1 MLLNIELNLPIANK
15 YLVVGSYLLPF
26 RHSKDIDVICY
37 KDDIQVPTMGDD
49 YLVSFIH
56 NNTKVECLL
65 ADKCESLQTIL
76 VEWRNTDYDLLYA
89 IKKGHIIY
97 PSKDWDKHM
106 HDLHILKTIV
116 NNSYGYTSSHIKNYA
131 YIVIE
136 RTIKLH
142 RKSTQE
148 RYNLTTPRLKGVSKE
163 EFFDDY
169 VTKYYEHDWLHT
181 LVAHKSKPM
190 YSYMQKDNT
199 VECHKDLW
207 DNFTHI
213 EKIQCVLE
221 ESYVIAMERWLI
233 PKLKGKLVETAFRYT
248 PRISFK
254 LALQR
259 VCTTL
264 CSGWFREFAIDN
276 YFEIWRYYNDNY
288 YDNVK
293 HNFV

>member
-1 MLLNIELNLPIANK
+1 MLLDIKLNLPITNK

-26 RHSKDIDVICY
+26 RQSKDIDVICY
-37 KDDIQVPTMGDD
+37 KDDIQVPTIGDD

-65 ADKCESLQTIL
+65 ADKCESLQFIL
-76 VEWRNTDYDLLYA
+76 KEYYYTSYDLLYA

-97 PSKDWDKHM
+97 PSKDWDKHI
-106 HDLHILKTIV
+106 HDLHILKTIIYSEKFQNV
-116 NNSYGYTSSHIKNYA
+116 EHYNDTLPKL
-131 YIVIE
+131 
-136 RTIKLH
+136 IKLH

-181 LVAHKSKPM
+181 LVAHKDKPM
-190 YSYMQKDNT
+190 YSYMQKDDT

-207 DNFTHI
+207 NDNFTHI
-213 EKIQCVLE
+213 NKIQCVLE

-233 PKLKGKLVETAFRYT
+233 PMLKGVTTNTLVRMT
-248 PRISFK
+248 PRIAFK
-254 LALQR
+254 QALQK

-288 YDNVK
+288 FDNVK